1 MLLFYSQSGSTVAF
15 GDSGFLFEVYSSLC
29 QALGQCRWAKKANEK
44 RKKHES
50 SENKVNLSPH
60 LSRSFLHFFSIRF
73 PHYLG
78 FTAIESFLRTQNC
91 PYCPLLLFNRGSL
104 WILLDNPRADMPVLR
119 PSIRIPSIDS
129 AGYCDDI
136 KILMKWYCLDG
147 KIKGQLQQS
156 TDRRP
161 TDFLGNC
168 SSNLPFGPYVPTY
181 HQGLTSRLGF
191 WNLSC
196 INLWLWWFCIW
207 FSVVIEI
214 YRGFSV
220 LGNF

>member
-1 MLLFYSQSGSTVAF
+1 MS
-15 GDSGFLFEVYSSLC
+15 E
-29 QALGQCRWAKKANEK
+29 
-44 RKKHES
+44 RKK
-50 SENKVNLSPH
+50 VTLSPQEDCSSA
-60 LSRSFLHFFSIRF
+60 LTRFFALFSICF

-78 FTAIESFLRTQNC
+78 AWNRLGLQLLRAFCERKIGPSSHLPIVLYCYSIEDLCEFSYTILRQICRFYEAT
-91 PYCPLLLFNRGSL
+91 
-104 WILLDNPRADMPVLR
+104 IV
-119 PSIRIPSIDS
+119 SIDS
-129 AGYCDDI
+129 ADTVM
-136 KILMKWYCLDG
+136 KILMIWYCLDG
-147 KIKGQLQQS
+147 KIDEEQLPKF

-168 SSNLPFGPYVPTY
+168 SSNLPFGPTY
-181 HQGLTSRLGF
+181 HQRLISRLGF

-196 INLWLWWFCIW
+196 INLWLWWFCIQ